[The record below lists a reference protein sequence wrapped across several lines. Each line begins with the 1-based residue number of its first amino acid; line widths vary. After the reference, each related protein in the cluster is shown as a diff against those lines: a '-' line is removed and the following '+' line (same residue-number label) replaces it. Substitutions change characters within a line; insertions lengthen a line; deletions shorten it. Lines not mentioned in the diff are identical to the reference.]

1 MTSPNDIRKRLD
13 AVGRKRRRGQ
23 QIVKAATTETE
34 SLAREAVAA
43 DIEIAEI
50 ARRLGVTRQTIYT
63 WTENGEQQS

>member
-23 QIVKAATTETE
+23 QIVKAATTEAE